1 MKKFLYSFLGTV
13 AGIWISVFL
22 GFILLFFTIGVIAT
36 SSGSKNAP
44 VKVKDDSVLKITL
57 GGTVVDRETPVN
69 LMEQLYSN
77 AEKAVALTDIVDA
90 IYEAKDDNRIK
101 GIYLECE
108 GANMGLAQAQA
119 IIKALSDFRKSG
131 KWVYS
136 YADSYTQTDY
146 YVASVADSVFINPIG
161 MLDIHGLS
169 ATTMFYKGLMEKL
182 GIEAQVVKVGTYK
195 SAVEPFLLSGMSDA
209 NREQQ
214 ELFLGSI
221 WDYVR
226 NKIAT
231 NRNIKADSINIIADS
246 FTFTKQADYY
256 LKHGLVDGLKYR
268 HQMSTVLASET
279 GKADDPDFI
288 AFDDYV
294 SLSKSPLLNKS
305 GKGSKIA
312 VLYAVGD
319 IVDSGSEGISASAI
333 VPEIMKI
340 AKDETVDGLIL
351 RVNSGGGSA
360 FASEQIWEAFE
371 QFKKLC
377 PKKPFYVSMG
387 DMAASGGYYISCGA
401 NRIYAEPVTLTGSIG
416 IFGIIPNLQPLMK
429 EKLGVNVETVQTNS
443 GSFPTLLQPMTDGQK
458 AAMQSYVNNGYE
470 LFVARCAAGRHK
482 TVAQIKA
489 VAEGRV
495 WDGQTALKHGLVDKL
510 GGLDMAINDMAAEI
524 GAEDYFTE
532 NYPEVKVKWWEMLL
546 DMDSELSAAI
556 SDSDAATMRQATR
569 AYRAI
574 RDMSSLQCRTNYIK
588 IR

>member
-1 MKKFLYSFLGTV
+1 
-13 AGIWISVFL
+13 
-22 GFILLFFTIGVIAT
+22 
-36 SSGSKNAP
+36 
-44 VKVKDDSVLKITL
+44 ITL

-119 IIKALSDFRKSG
+119 IIKALSEFRKSG